1 MWTSAWPRHGPAVS
15 RPHERAEARN
25 RLTRIRARS
34 CGRTPSGR
42 PATASPIGGLLEQW
56 SATATGRSSR
66 RHDWEFSREES
77 VVEWRAWNWT
87 EIQAPTTSPGSP
99 WRSSCRTHIRT
110 RRITSDKGSP
120 DTCRRDI
127 RIGDCKSDPR
137 FATPRCHLLA
147 YSGTRRSTFPFVQVF
162 KSSPALRATHQGG
175 VQAQRDRRSAVLPV
189 QEPDAHG
196 FGGSYRPSEI
206 PCR

>member
-1 MWTSAWPRHGPAVS
+1 MPSPSMTKGRAVLGRPR
-15 RPHERAEARN
+15 ERVEARN
-25 RLTRIRARS
+25 CLTRIGARP

-42 PATASPIGGLLEQW
+42 PAASPIGGFLEQW

-162 KSSPALRATHQGG
+162 KILSPLRATPQG
-175 VQAQRDRRSAVLPV
+175 ACRRSAIDGAVLPV

-196 FGGSYRPSEI
+196 FAGSYRPSES
-206 PCR
+206 RYR